1 MWGFRRYTERCKIMC
16 SLENSA
22 WSVYSRY
29 TSWPLLKITHRPFSS
44 RDVKKL
50 ASLAV
55 SLSESLQVSLRCSHG
70 HSFPSVWNICPFIG
84 GRQEKRIK
92 KHRLNLVVLRRV
104 DAAFHEIPSMMF
116 YIRHILFCVTEG
128 SWSRFIFVSLWEKE
142 KEKKEEK
149 KRKEKKNPSFL
160 YRLLFSY

>member
-1 MWGFRRYTERCKIMC
+1 MC

-50 ASLAV
+50 ASLTV

-70 HSFPSVWNICPFIG
+70 QLVPLSLELLPFYRG
-84 GRQEKRIK
+84 KARNANK
-92 KHRLNLVVLRRV
+92 KTPLK
-104 DAAFHEIPSMMF
+104 PG
-116 YIRHILFCVTEG
+116 CVTQ
-128 SWSRFIFVSLWEKE
+128 SRRCFSRNPFYDVLYTSYFVLCYWRAVIQVYICLIVRKG
-142 KEKKEEK
+142 KRKKGRKKK
-149 KRKEKKNPSFL
+149 KRKKKS
-160 YRLLFSY
+160 